1 MSKTITTFGGG
12 CISPSVAAH
21 LSKPRPQKPQK
32 PAAKVP
38 ATNIGGGC
46 ISPSVKRHLSKS

>member
-21 LSKPRPQKPQK
+21 LSTPRPQKPQK